1 MLTGENLTWQGC
13 RELFRVGARSGAVLS
28 SRLAC
33 GSRLKQQEALP
44 GEEADHG
51 AHAGGGLTYSLGLHA
66 QVGVRGRCR
75 WSPDCLGETAMQAL
89 CAGGKAARLCMSW
102 PWAGAD
108 FLGWRLAARALAAGV
123 GLSTLLASLS
133 VIGPTKRRLKMGL
146 TLDPNKIMIKR

>member
-1 MLTGENLTWQGC
+1 
-13 RELFRVGARSGAVLS
+13 
-28 SRLAC
+28 
-33 GSRLKQQEALP
+33 
-44 GEEADHG
+44 
-51 AHAGGGLTYSLGLHA
+51 
-66 QVGVRGRCR
+66 
-75 WSPDCLGETAMQAL
+75 
-89 CAGGKAARLCMSW
+89 MSW